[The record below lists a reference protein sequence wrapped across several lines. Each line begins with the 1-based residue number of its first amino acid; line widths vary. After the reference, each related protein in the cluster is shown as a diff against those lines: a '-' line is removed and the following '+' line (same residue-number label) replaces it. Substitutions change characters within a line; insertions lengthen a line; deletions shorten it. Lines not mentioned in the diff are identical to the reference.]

1 MSNPLPEQK
10 LIGEWMLATLFIV
23 SGMWIAINVEWVL
36 GTTTG
41 SYYSALLIAFILNL
55 VAGLIYSAITAEV
68 ARDL

>member
-10 LIGEWMLATLFIV
+10 LIGEWMLATACIV
-23 SGMWIAINVEWVL
+23 SGIWIAMNVEWVL

-41 SYYSALLIAFILNL
+41 SYYGALLIAFILNL

>member
-10 LIGEWMLATLFIV
+10 LIGEWMLATTFII
-23 SGMWIAINVEWVL
+23 SGIWIAMNVEWVL

-41 SYYSALLIAFILNL
+41 SYYGALLIAFILNL
-55 VAGLIYSAITAEV
+55 VAGLIYSAITTEV

>member
-10 LIGEWMLATLFIV
+10 LIGEWMIATTFIV
-23 SGMWIAINVEWVL
+23 FGMWIAINVEWVL

-41 SYYSALLIAFILNL
+41 SYYGALFVAFIFNL
-55 VAGLIYSAITAEV
+55 VAGLIYSAITSEV